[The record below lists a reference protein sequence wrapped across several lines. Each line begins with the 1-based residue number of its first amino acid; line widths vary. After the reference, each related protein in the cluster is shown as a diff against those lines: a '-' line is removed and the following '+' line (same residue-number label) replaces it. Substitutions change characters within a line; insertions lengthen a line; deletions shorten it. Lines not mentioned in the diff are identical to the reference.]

1 MGDRPKGDF
10 SASSLHTSMLEQV
23 VGRHGGCSLR
33 VPKWKEAA
41 PHHKVMGFSQK
52 VKRAL
57 IVKSNLIIG
66 MLDTGVWP
74 ESVSF
79 NDNGKIIG
87 AHYYRSTG
95 SFLPGD
101 IPSRRD
107 SEGHGTHTASTVAG
121 RVVKNASLFGLGA
134 GTARRG
140 VPSARIRVYKICWS
154 DGCYD
159 ADILAAFAIADGG
172 VYVNTFSLKQ
182 SMYTL
187 VYGGNVP
194 NTKDGYDGSVSRYCF
209 VDSLDETLVKDKIVL
224 CDQLSD
230 GEGPLYAGGIGAI
243 MQDDGF
249 KDLAFSFPL
258 SASYL
263 GSTDGAAVFL
273 YINKTSKPTATI
285 EKSIAK
291 KGKLAPFVVS
301 FSSRGPNPIT
311 RDIRKLDLAAPG
323 VDIVAAWSEATTVTG
338 ITGDE
343 RVVPYNVISG
353 TSMSCPHASGAAA
366 YVKSLNE
373 LREKKTPKSPV
384 SLLFFSAFPMSATKN
399 PEAEFAYGSG
409 HINPVKAA
417 NPGLIYNA
425 GESDYIQFLCD
436 QGYSN
441 ESLQLVTG
449 SNTTTCSAS
458 NNGTVWDLN
467 YPSFALSGPVGAF
480 VTWAVK
486 KGRPFY

>member
-1 MGDRPKGDF
+1 
-10 SASSLHTSMLEQV
+10 
-23 VGRHGGCSLR
+23 
-33 VPKWKEAA
+33 
-41 PHHKVMGFSQK
+41 MGFSQK

-79 NDNGKIIG
+79 NDDG
-87 AHYYRSTG
+87 
-95 SFLPGD
+95 FV
-101 IPSRRD
+101 PSRRD

-134 GTARRG
+134 GTARGG
-140 VPSARIRVYKICWS
+140 VPSARITVYKICWS

-159 ADILAAFAIADGG
+159 ADILAAFDDAVANGG
-172 VYVNTFSLKQ
+172 VYVNTFTLKQ

-366 YVKSLNE
+366 YVKSFHPTWSLAVI
-373 LREKKTPKSPV
+373 KSV
-384 SLLFFSAFPMSATKN
+384 LMTTAFPMRATKN
-399 PEAEFAYGSG
+399 PEAEFAYGSV

-436 QGYSN
+436 QGCSN

-449 SNTTTCSAS
+449 SSTTTCSAS

-467 YPSFALSGPVGAF
+467 YPSFALSGPAGAF